1 MDIAAMVEA
10 RARAAKEA
18 ARHLQVATTRAKNE
32 GLAQMA
38 RGLTNREIADEL
50 VVGERTVET
59 HASNIL
65 SKLGLASRREVARW
79 VAEHGPLV

>member
-1 MDIAAMVEA
+1 MRYYLIDKV
-10 RARAAKEA
+10 
-18 ARHLQVATTRAKNE
+18 T
-32 GLAQMA
+32 
-38 RGLTNREIADEL
+38 EL